1 VIEPT
6 KSTPKIRRIVQAIIV
21 VFEKDGL
28 LKNVPLACYST
39 RQRADA
45 IGATLSIAEIEKVI
59 LLYLVNQFKDISFL
73 SFLFGY

>member
-1 VIEPT
+1 M
-6 KSTPKIRRIVQAIIV
+6 
-21 VFEKDGL
+21 FEKDGL

-59 LLYLVNQFKDISFL
+59 FFYLVNQFRAMQLI
-73 SFLFGY
+73 LFYLAINFQLLIY

>member
-1 VIEPT
+1 M
-6 KSTPKIRRIVQAIIV
+6 
-21 VFEKDGL
+21 FEKDGL

-59 LLYLVNQFKDISFL
+59 CFYLVNQFRVMQRIIVIF
-73 SFLFGY
+73 FGH

>member
-1 VIEPT
+1 M
-6 KSTPKIRRIVQAIIV
+6 
-21 VFEKDGL
+21 FEKDGL

-59 LLYLVNQFKDISFL
+59 LLYMVNQFKDMKLNIHFCL
-73 SFLFGY
+73 AINFQLLIY

>member
-1 VIEPT
+1 M
-6 KSTPKIRRIVQAIIV
+6 
-21 VFEKDGL
+21 FEKDGL

-59 LLYLVNQFKDISFL
+59 LLSLVNQSKDIQLNFYFAINFQL
-73 SFLFGY
+73 LIY